1 MIIVLYLQT
10 GDKYIKQPAWPIQ
23 SSKMKK
29 LKAINNLLDSAL
41 PQKLVT
47 ENPGKFERRSG

>member
-41 PQKLVT
+41 PQKLVDY
-47 ENPGKFERRSG
+47 S

>member
-41 PQKLVT
+41 RTTKVSYREPT
-47 ENPGKFERRSG
+47 